1 MSKGMP
7 AMQIALG
14 SDHAGFE
21 LKSYLKGQL
30 EARGYQVVDFGT
42 HTRDAVDY
50 PDIARPLA
58 EAVSAGTYPFG
69 ILVCSNGV
77 GVSIVANK
85 VPGVRAALCADTFT
99 ARRARA
105 HTDCNILCLGGWTI
119 GPGLATEIVDVFLAT
134 EFEGGRHERRVHKI
148 KIQDAERATTGA

>member
-1 MSKGMP
+1 MKIS
-7 AMQIALG
+7 LG
-14 SDHAGFE
+14 TDHAGFK
-21 LKSYLKGQL
+21 LKEKVKRLL
-30 EARGYQVVDFGT
+30 ESLGHEVVDFGT
-42 HTRDAVDY
+42 HTTESIDY

-58 EAVSAGTYPFG
+58 EAVGCGDYPLG

-85 VPGVRAALCADTFT
+85 IQGVRAGLCTDTFT

-119 GPGLATEIVDVFLAT
+119 GLGLAMEIVEVFIGT
-134 EFEGGRHERRVHKI
+134 PFEGGSHQRRVNKI
-148 KIQDAERATTGA
+148 NTLDAERAPTGA